1 MNEAIITQKITFGAV
16 IHSSLSCV
24 MLKKYFRLLLSA
36 FFAAGL
42 TGVLSPAYADEYC
55 PQTRKV
61 RFADTVMQFKPG
73 VPASLD
79 SVQYGAKIGEVF
91 GACSLKNGVL
101 DIKLEIRFTVERGAK
116 ADKYVFPIPYFIAV
130 YRTGDQAIQKL
141 PRAVEANFGRNTVGT
156 FSAEVSEKIKVAPSD
171 NLQNLELFI
180 GFQLTPE
187 QLAYNKQQGRRN

>member
-1 MNEAIITQKITFGAV
+1 MNEASITQKITFGLV
-16 IHSSLSCV
+16 IGSYEPCV
-24 MLKKYFRLLLSA
+24 MFKKYSRLLLYA
-36 FFAAGL
+36 VLVAGL
-42 TGVLSPAYADEYC
+42 TGFLTPAHADEDC

-73 VPASLD
+73 VPASLE

-101 DIKLEIRFTVERGAK
+101 DIKLEIRFTVERGGK

-130 YRTGDQAIQKL
+130 YRTGDQAIQKI
-141 PRAVEANFGRNTVGT
+141 PKAVEANFGRNTVGN
-156 FSAEVSEKIKVAPSD
+156 FSAVVSEKIKVAPSD
-171 NLQNLELFI
+171 NLQNLELVI